1 MIVEAPPGYLRF
13 KPLEPTHPEENMT
26 VSSTTNAIK
35 GHQTLLLQ
43 TAQVVAFRE
52 SEQPHL
58 PIQLLFDSGSQP
70 S

>member
-1 MIVEAPPGYLRF
+1 
-13 KPLEPTHPEENMT
+13 MT
-26 VSSTTNAIK
+26 VSNTTNVIK

-43 TAQVVAFRE
+43 TAQVVVFRE
-52 SEQPHL
+52 SEQPQQ